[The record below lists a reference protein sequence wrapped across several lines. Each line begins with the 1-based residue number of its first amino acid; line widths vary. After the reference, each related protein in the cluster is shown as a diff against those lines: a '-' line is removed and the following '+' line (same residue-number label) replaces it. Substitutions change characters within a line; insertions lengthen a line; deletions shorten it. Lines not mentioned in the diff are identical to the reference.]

1 MKDVCSLIWLALI
14 GLFRSRA
21 SLQAEI
27 LTLRHQLNVLR
38 RKSPQRLIF
47 TSIDRL
53 VFAGLYRLA
62 PGVLDALKIVRP
74 ETVIRWHRAG
84 FRAYWRWKSRPRGG
98 RPKTPLEIRQLI
110 REISLANPLWGAPRI
125 HGELLKL
132 GIDVGQ
138 TTVAKYMARG
148 RRPRSQGWKTF
159 LHNHA
164 DGIASMDLFV
174 VPTISFRLLYGLL
187 ILHHDRRQILWL
199 GVTAHPTAEWI
210 SRQLTE
216 AYGWKVEPRYII
228 RDRDAVYGDVFIRR
242 LRAMG
247 IRDRPTALRSPWQN
261 GYCERAIGSIRRECL
276 DHVVVFGSG
285 ISAICCDLT
294 RPTIT
299 RLARC
304 TLLVFIDD
312 ATSRLMHLQFVESES
327 TFDYFAAT
335 RAYLERYGKPVALY
349 SDKHGVFRVNRKD
362 AIGGDGLTQF
372 GRALHALNIDIICA
386 NSSQAKGRV
395 ERANGTLQDRLV
407 KEMRL
412 SGIDSIA
419 AGNAFLPAFMEQY
432 NARFA
437 KAPLEDRDVHRPL
450 AGHDDLDDAF
460 AWKEER
466 TVSMNLTLQ
475 YDQVLFILEPTGIA
489 RSLARKRVT
498 VIDYP
503 DGRLAIRH
511 NGVDLPYRTFD
522 KRPQVNQAA
531 IVENKRL
538 GPILAYIAEQQKK
551 LDMSRSAK
559 APRRRGQKNH
569 MFKVG

>member
-1 MKDVCSLIWLALI
+1 MGPMTVIALSRTEIDRMSVLQDLAAGRVKVAEAATLI
-14 GLFRSRA
+14 GLG
-21 SLQAEI
+21 
-27 LTLRHQLNVLR
+27 R
-38 RKSPQRLIF
+38 RQ
-47 TSIDRL
+47 
-53 VFAGLYRLA
+53 VYRLA
-62 PGVLDALKIVRP
+62 KAYHHRGPAALVSRRRGRP
-74 ETVIRWHRAG
+74 SNRSYPADIRAAAIAIIRERYADFGPTLAAEKLAELHGICLARETVRQWMIAADLWKDRRARLKA
-84 FRAYWRWKSRPRGG
+84 FHQPRY
-98 RPKTPLEIRQLI
+98 RRDCL
-110 REISLANPLWGAPRI
+110 
-125 HGELLKL
+125 GELIQ
-132 GIDVGQ
+132 IDGSEHWWFEG
-138 TTVAKYMARG
+138 RG
-148 RRPRSQGWKTF
+148 P
-159 LHNHA
+159 
-164 DGIASMDLFV
+164 
-174 VPTISFRLLYGLL
+174 
-187 ILHHDRRQILWL
+187 
-199 GVTAHPTAEWI
+199 
-210 SRQLTE
+210 
-216 AYGWKVEPRYII
+216 
-228 RDRDAVYGDVFIRR
+228 
-242 LRAMG
+242 
-247 IRDRPTALRSPWQN
+247 
-261 GYCERAIGSIRRECL
+261 
-276 DHVVVFGSG
+276 
-285 ISAICCDLT
+285 
-294 RPTIT
+294 
-299 RLARC
+299 RC
-304 TLLVFIDD
+304 TLLVYIDD
-312 ATSRLMHLQFVESES
+312 ATSRLMHLQFVESEG

-335 RAYLERYGKPVALY
+335 RRYLER
-349 SDKHGVFRVNRKD
+349 HGMTR
-362 AIGGDGLTQF
+362 F

-412 SGIDSIA
+412 SGIDTIA

-437 KAPLEDRDVHRPL
+437 KAPFEDRDVHRTL
-450 AGHDDLDDAF
+450 VVGHDDLDDAF

-466 TVSMNLTLQ
+466 TVSVNLTLQ

-503 DGRLAIRH
+503 DGRLAIRY